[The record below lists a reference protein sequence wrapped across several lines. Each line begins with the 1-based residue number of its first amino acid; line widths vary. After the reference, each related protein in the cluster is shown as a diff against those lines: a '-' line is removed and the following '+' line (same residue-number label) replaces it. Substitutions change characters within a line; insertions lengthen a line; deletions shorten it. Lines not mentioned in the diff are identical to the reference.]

1 MNRPG
6 CLYLYCQTKVHH
18 PPPRSTDWSH
28 SHGPSSKIMTAWGS
42 CPAAHRCSW
51 RDISRIIKPAPVAC
65 RGGSPTRPGGLKAI
79 FTSQHSLS
87 RSLLDKSHPRPLG
100 LPFLTSFI
108 PADHTQLLPI
118 PSTCLH
124 HTHHILNAISYRSAS
139 MSMCLIFDIIMLF
152 LGAHLNIKDDGTVPQ
167 KEALDL
173 ESEVSR
179 VTTGSPTF

>member
-6 CLYLYCQTKVHH
+6 CLNLYCQTKVHH

-65 RGGSPTRPGGLKAI
+65 RGGSPTRPRGLKAI
-79 FTSQHSLS
+79 FISQHSLF

-100 LPFLTSFI
+100 LPSSSYLLHSSWPH
-108 PADHTQLLPI
+108 PAPAYPLYLFASYPPYLECYLIQVCQHVHVPDFWHYHALLRC
-118 PSTCLH
+118 S
-124 HTHHILNAISYRSAS
+124 S
-139 MSMCLIFDIIMLF
+139 
-152 LGAHLNIKDDGTVPQ
+152 
-167 KEALDL
+167 
-173 ESEVSR
+173 
-179 VTTGSPTF
+179 